1 MDQDAPPSGADAPA
15 PIPTDAVP
23 AIEGSDLV
31 LRQEEKGAFLFNPE
45 TSDLSCLNDVG
56 VLVWEAIDGTRT
68 VEDLVRQVETHFDDA
83 GDHDVLADVR
93 AFLQD
98 LVRLGYVRLG

>member
-1 MDQDAPPSGADAPA
+1 MNQDAPSPEAEGPA
-15 PIPTDAVP
+15 PIPAEAVP
-23 AIEGSDLV
+23 AVQGSDLV
-31 LRQEEKGAFLFNPE
+31 LRREEKGAFLFNPE

-56 VLVWEAIDGTRT
+56 VLVWEAIDGART
-68 VEDLVRQVETHFDDA
+68 VEDLVRHVETHFDDA

-98 LVRLGYVRLG
+98 LVRLGYVRLD